1 MSNKMVVVVNGIA
14 ELEYHRDVPL
24 PGHQQDYL
32 RRMDEEMDRGI
43 PLDGEMLANP
53 DLLQRARYVAM
64 SLVESLQQDQ
74 EARIAA
80 TLAWLA
86 VRIPD
91 LQQLRVETGED
102 GQVRMELV
110 FDRPLE
116 NQVKVQFPMPGA
128 GETRH

>member
-1 MSNKMVVVVNGIA
+1 MSNKMVVLVNGIA

-24 PGHQQDYL
+24 PARQRDYL
-32 RRMDEEMDRGI
+32 QRMDEEMDRGI
-43 PLDGEMLANP
+43 PLDGETLANP

-74 EARIAA
+74 EARAAA

-86 VRIPD
+86 ERIPD
-91 LQQLRVETGED
+91 LQQLRVDTGED
-102 GQVRMELV
+102 GQVRIELI

>member
-1 MSNKMVVVVNGIA
+1 MVVLVNGIA

-24 PGHQQDYL
+24 PARQRDYL
-32 RRMDEEMDRGI
+32 QRMDEEMDGGI

-64 SLVESLQQDQ
+64 SLVESLQQEQ
-74 EARIAA
+74 EARTAA

-86 VRIPD
+86 ERIPD
-91 LQQLRVETGED
+91 LQQVRVETGED
-102 GQVRMELV
+102 GRVRIELI

-116 NQVKVQFPMPGA
+116 NQVKVRFPMSGA

>member
-1 MSNKMVVVVNGIA
+1 MSNKMVVLVNGIA

-24 PGHQQDYL
+24 PARQRDYL
-32 RRMDEEMDRGI
+32 QRMDEEMDRGI
-43 PLDGEMLANP
+43 PLDGETLPNP

-74 EARIAA
+74 EARAAA

-86 VRIPD
+86 ERIPD
-91 LQQLRVETGED
+91 LQQLRVDTGED
-102 GQVRMELV
+102 GQVRIELI

-116 NQVKVQFPMPGA
+116 NQIKVQFPMPGA

>member
-1 MSNKMVVVVNGIA
+1 MSGKMVVLVNGIA

-24 PGHQQDYL
+24 GARQREYL
-32 RRMDEEMDRGI
+32 QRMDEEMDRGI
-43 PLDGEMLANP
+43 PFEGKTLANP

-74 EARIAA
+74 EARAAA

-86 VRIPD
+86 VRIPE
-91 LQQLRVETGED
+91 LQQVRAEIDEQ
-102 GQVRMELV
+102 GQVRIELI